1 MRRWP
6 ILSFSS
12 AIVTTPDEDGKM
24 TTHPPQPTAE
34 EHSSVE
40 EYSVLIAKVERL
52 WRKARSTNFP
62 AEAQAYEEKALYLMA
77 RARITQAMLD
87 LDGDPDSIVDVKIGV
102 QLSGGYRIPAETIFS
117 AVCKAFG
124 CRAYLYVSGRRSQ
137 PAAVG
142 FSTDIDRVKFL
153 WPMLH
158 SDAMRAASELQ
169 GRTAADTSGLRR
181 SAMYGYAEAI
191 TERFE
196 AINRLASKDAD
207 HESTTSRSHGRPGSA
222 LVVKGRDKQVDEHFK
237 RLRISSRARRVS
249 GGYGGHDHG
258 RSAGMAADLTG
269 GAKTMKPSPGALSH

>member
-1 MRRWP
+1 
-6 ILSFSS
+6 
-12 AIVTTPDEDGKM
+12 M
-24 TTHPPQPTAE
+24 TTHTTQLTAE
-34 EHSSVE
+34 EH
-40 EYSVLIAKVERL
+40 SVLIAKVERL

-87 LDGDPDSIVDVKIGV
+87 LDGKPDSIVDQKIGV
-102 QLSGGYRIPAETIFS
+102 HLAGGYRIPAETIFN

-142 FSTDIDRVKFL
+142 FSADLDRVKFL

-158 SDAMRAASELQ
+158 SDAMRAAAELR
-169 GRTAADTSGLRR
+169 GRTAAETSSLRR
-181 SAMYGYAEAI
+181 SSMYGYAEAI

-196 AINRLASKDAD
+196 AINRLASDDAD
-207 HESTTSRSHGRPGSA
+207 NDPTTNRSPGSAGSA
-222 LVVKGRDKQVDEHFK
+222 LVVKGRDKLVDEHFK

-258 RSAGMAADLTG
+258 RTAGMAADLSG
-269 GAKTMKPSPGALSH
+269 GATTMKPSPSALTH